1 MNNFSWEL
9 MVFELNGNR
18 LNDYGAMAVT
28 EKNLVE
34 NGNSVTDRKQ
44 YNMLTDRLYT
54 PTAGERFDS
63 I

>member
-1 MNNFSWEL
+1 MNNFAWDL
-9 MVFELNGNR
+9 MIFELNRNR

-28 EKNLVE
+28 EKNLAD
-34 NGNSVTDRKQ
+34 NGITVNERKQ
-44 YNMLTDRLYT
+44 YNLLTERLYE